1 MLAIPLSKSSST
13 TISDLYGNAPFFA
26 FLNTLTGE
34 MTVEKNDGCGS
45 GSDTAMFVK
54 KSGATSTI
62 FYHMGEGVFNT
73 LYKEQVKVFTS
84 KKNFLSIDEIYQN
97 FLNEETIAV
106 TKDNAKTLLDSG
118 SASCTCGSKE

>member
-34 MTVEKNDGCGS
+34 VTVEKNEGCGS
-45 GSDTAMFVK
+45 GSDTALFVK
-54 KSGATSTI
+54 NSGATSTI

-73 LYKEQVKVFTS
+73 LYKEGVKVFSST
-84 KKNFLSIDEIYQN
+84 KNFFSIDEIY
-97 FLNEETIAV
+97 LKYLEGDAPIV
-106 TKDNAKTLLDSG
+106 TKENSDSLLDSG
-118 SASCTCGSKE
+118 SASCTCGSKD